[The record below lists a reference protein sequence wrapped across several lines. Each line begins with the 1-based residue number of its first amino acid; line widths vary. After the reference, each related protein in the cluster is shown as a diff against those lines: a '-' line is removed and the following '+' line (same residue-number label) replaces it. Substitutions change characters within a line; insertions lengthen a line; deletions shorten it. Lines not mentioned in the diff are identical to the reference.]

1 MLRVTS
7 KNKVY
12 FIGKAHEIVEF
23 FDELCNKYELNTPF
37 IQIIENYLKS

>member
-12 FIGKAHEIVEF
+12 FVGKAHEIVEA
-23 FDELCNKYELNTPF
+23 FDELCNKYESNTPF
-37 IQIIENYLKS
+37 IQIIEEFLKS